1 MLRKLPVGIR
11 IITRTSPDVFRNL
24 SVFDCSFPYLHIFF
38 DVQTNPQTETLRRRL
53 SLQCYKRILQLDP
66 VNVQGLHNLCVVY
79 VERGKLAKAH
89 DCMLHVRQLAPHEDY
104 ILRHLQIV
112 QTRIAKLK
120 RSAGHTLE
128 KEIAFEAFDPEDF
141 GGTTAA
147 AAASGGI
154 QATVDYADA
163 DDGGD
168 SMTSPIVRTDAD
180 ASAAGSGTQ
189 KSVSKH
195 PKPVQRGATAAEA
208 AAAGGADAPVFLES
222 EAATIQQE
230 YRTSNSVQNNIGGV
244 ANGRRYQPLHRN
256 VLHPQRGGGGGVAAA
271 ASAQAVRAS
280 RVPDVA
286 DATAAGM
293 S

>member
-1 MLRKLPVGIR
+1 M
-11 IITRTSPDVFRNL
+11 
-24 SVFDCSFPYLHIFF
+24 
-38 DVQTNPQTETLRRRL
+38 
-53 SLQCYKRILQLDP
+53 
-66 VNVQGLHNLCVVY
+66 QGLHNLCVVY

-120 RSAGHTLE
+120 RSAGNTLE

-147 AAASGGI
+147 ATASGGI

-163 DDGGD
+163 DDGGNA
-168 SMTSPIVRTDAD
+168 MTSPIVRSDAD

-189 KSVSKH
+189 KSVSKLA
-195 PKPVQRGATAAEA
+195 KPQRTGIGSGDSTASSDA
-208 AAAGGADAPVFLES
+208 AAPVFLES
-222 EAATIQQE
+222 EAATIQEE

-256 VLHPQRGGGGGVAAA
+256 VLHPQRNAAAAAAAA
-271 ASAQAVRAS
+271 ASAQAAAVAAAGAS
-280 RVPDVA
+280 RVPDVV
-286 DATAAGM
+286 DASAGL